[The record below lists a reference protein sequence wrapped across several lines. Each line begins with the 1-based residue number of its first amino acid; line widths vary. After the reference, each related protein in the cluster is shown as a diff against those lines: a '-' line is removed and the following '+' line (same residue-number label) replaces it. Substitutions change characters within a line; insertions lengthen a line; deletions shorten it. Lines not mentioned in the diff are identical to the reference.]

1 MAVERILGEKKM
13 IKVKLFKDYYENKME
28 DKINDFIRENLAAVK
43 DIKFNT
49 TKDEHGNIIYNALVM
64 YKEGE

>member
-1 MAVERILGEKKM
+1 M

>member
-1 MAVERILGEKKM
+1 M
-13 IKVKLFKDYYENKME
+13 IRVKLFKDYYENKIE
-28 DKINDFIRENLAAVK
+28 DKINDFIRENLAIVK

-49 TKDEHGNIIYNALVM
+49 TKDEYGNIIYNALVM